1 MSEKIQNNSEILF
14 IYDAKMCNP
23 NGDPDDENKPRMD
36 YDRNLNIVSDVRMK
50 RFIRDYL
57 IDYENKDVFVRK
69 MDDKTVDATKRLKLL
84 IEKNKDEI
92 ENNGNLKDL
101 IKKSK
106 KNDKF
111 IYEPQEKNLSNH
123 LEWLLSKLI
132 DIKYFGA
139 TMPIKSESGKGSSIT
154 FTGPIQFN
162 WGYSLNK
169 ITGVLDSNT
178 ITSTF
183 GGATEEQSTMGKDY
197 RVAYSIIAFHGII
210 SSKRA
215 EATKLTPSDVELFDK
230 SIVRC
235 IPLEAT
241 TRSKEGQEPLF
252 YMRVE
257 YNSDDYFIGDFRK
270 HVKLSD
276 NNDNEIPFD
285 KSDKLDRG
293 KYKIDMSDLIEK
305 VKAKK
310 GHISKINFWVN
321 DDIKLKGWNITG
333 DDTNKYLKIDDKNKI
348 PAEIVKID
356 NDGKGKQ
363 HNE

>member
-1 MSEKIQNNSEILF
+1 MSEKIQNNSEVLF

-36 YDRNLNIVSDVRMK
+36 YDRNLNIVSDVRLK

-57 IDYENKDVFVRK
+57 VDYENKDIFVRK

-84 IEKNKDEI
+84 IDQNKEVI
-92 ENNGNLKDL
+92 LRNNDLKDL
-101 IKKSK
+101 LKK
-106 KNDKF
+106 DKDS
-111 IYEPQEKNLSNH
+111 YEPQEKNLSNH
-123 LEWLLSKLI
+123 LDWLLSKLI
-132 DIKYFGA
+132 DIRFFGA
-139 TMPIKSESGKGSSIT
+139 TMPIKSEAGKGSSIT

-197 RVAYSIIAFHGII
+197 RVAYSIIAFHGIV

-215 EATKLTPSDVELFDK
+215 KKTNLSTTDINLLDK

-252 YMRVE
+252 YMRLK
-257 YNSDDYFIGDFRK
+257 YKSDDYFIGDFRK
-270 HVKLSD
+270 YLKLANESNQTITFD
-276 NNDNEIPFD
+276 N
-285 KSDKLDRG
+285 SDKLYRG
-293 KYKIDMSDLIEK
+293 KYKIDLSDLADK
-305 VKAKK
+305 LKDKK
-310 GHISKINFWVN
+310 NHISKIYFWKN

-333 DDTNKYLKIDDKNKI
+333 DDTNKYLTIDDKNKI
-348 PAEIVKID
+348 PAEIVKIN
-356 NDGKGKQ
+356 NDEKGKQ